1 MYRTRGSTWPS
12 SRIYVW
18 HSLVQVQTTLYAE
31 VQIKEKELS
40 TQLSTLST
48 HHPFSW
54 LSLLREGLILV
65 NITGLGNVSAC
76 FICAALGRPPLTPVP
91 YPIPFN
97 MSEASRKTFP
107 PIFEVSLFL
116 IPEQKQFKFYYTS
129 PNDNLCNQTSSPSQ
143 HVIAAEGVFFW
154 CNGPLSKTL
163 SKNINKELWCL
174 PETLVPQLTLL
185 TPAEYLSW
193 NSPPDIRI
201 K

>member
-1 MYRTRGSTWPS
+1 MYRTRGSTFPS

-54 LSLLREGLILV
+54 LSLLREGLILA

-76 FICAALGRPPLTPVP
+76 FLCAALGYPPLTAVP

-97 MSEASRKTFP
+97 MSEASRKIFP
-107 PIFEVSLFL
+107 QFL
-116 IPEQKQFKFYYTS
+116 KY
-129 PNDNLCNQTSSPSQ
+129 LC
-143 HVIAAEGVFFW
+143 F
-154 CNGPLSKTL
+154 
-163 SKNINKELWCL
+163 
-174 PETLVPQLTLL
+174 
-185 TPAEYLSW
+185 
-193 NSPPDIRI
+193 
-201 K
+201 